1 MKRLIYVFIASI
13 FFENRNW
20 DIVFFVIHATEN
32 VYAEN
37 ILQCIKS
44 LFWKCFGEDGD
55 IDFSV
60 MRDKIYM

>member
-1 MKRLIYVFIASI
+1 MPKI
-13 FFENRNW
+13 FC
-20 DIVFFVIHATEN
+20 N
-32 VYAEN
+32 V
-37 ILQCIKS
+37 LKS